1 MVKRNKMKNGRFII
15 NLDTSEVIDGATPA
29 PGSGVVHSIVG
40 ENSQGPEWRVDVRI
54 QTGSPTS
61 GLRFTVIGRNG
72 QAVALPARYQ
82 PLMTVYAWTMTGVAG
97 QLYRYKFEQPQ
108 ALP

>member
-1 MVKRNKMKNGRFII
+1 MVKRNKMKNGRLII
-15 NLDTSEVIDGATPA
+15 NLDTSDVIDGAIVTPGG
-29 PGSGVVHSIVG
+29 PIVHAIVG

-82 PLMTVYAWTMTGVAG
+82 TLMTVYAWTMTGVAG
-97 QLYRYKFEQPQ
+97 QLYRYKFEQAQ
-108 ALP
+108 NLP